1 MKVSFPHMGNTVP
14 YRKLLESLGHEV
26 IVPPKPTQKTIDIG
40 VKYSP
45 EFACFPLKILFGS
58 YLEAIELGAEV
69 IVTSGGNGPCRAGFY
84 GELHQ
89 RMLNNLGYNVEIIVF
104 DEPLKHPKV
113 FIDKLSK
120 LKGEKSWISLV
131 NTFRLVWRLI
141 YALDRVEMKLQEL
154 RPFELIPGSF
164 NQAWENILEDFL
176 RVETLKDIRNIE
188 ERSIKLL
195 DSIERKSRTDVLKI
209 GIVGEIYVVLEQ
221 SINLAMEE
229 VLGKLGA
236 QVERSHYL
244 THWANILLPKFL
256 RNTKEEEEILK
267 LGEKYIKIVIG
278 GHAKQTVGHIAEY
291 KKRGFDGVIH
301 LMPFACIPELVS
313 QSIIPKISQEL
324 DIPVLTIAI
333 DEQTGRANTVTRVE
347 AFIDLIRNKKT
358 KSYKEVI

>member
-40 VKYSP
+40 VKHSP
-45 EFACFPLKILFGS
+45 EFACFPLKVLFGS
-58 YLEAIELGAEV
+58 YLEAIQLGAEA

-113 FIDKLSK
+113 FIDKLSR
-120 LKGEKSWISLV
+120 LKGKKSWISLI
-131 NTFRLVWRLI
+131 NTFRLVWKLI

-154 RPFELIPGSF
+154 RPFELIPVSF

-176 RVETLKDIRNIE
+176 RVENFMDIKTIE
-188 ERSIKLL
+188 DKSIKLL
-195 DSIERKSRTDVLKI
+195 NSIQLKSRADVLNI
-209 GIVGEIYVVLEQ
+209 GIVGEIYVVLEP
-221 SINLAMEE
+221 SINLAIEE

-236 QVERSHYL
+236 KVERSHYL
-244 THWANILLPKFL
+244 THWANIILPKFL
-256 RNTKEEEEILK
+256 RNTKEEEILK

-333 DEQTGRANTVTRVE
+333 DEQTGRANTMTRVE
-347 AFIDLIRNKKT
+347 AFVDLIRNKNA
-358 KSYKEVI
+358 KSYREVI